1 MDLLFH
7 CFPGQAANA
16 GAVLAAA
23 CVALLLLSLL
33 RSFTQQAGV
42 LIRTHLHT
50 RSCHECS
57 VPCGDLSAVIRLC
70 SGYYP
75 VVLFF
80 FLGWDC
86 RASSW
91 RLVLVW
97 AGKGTAV
104 QSATVRTVRAYT
116 QSYAQS
122 ACQGALY
129 RHLLVLHHEADMQ
142 PLGHL
147 WVS

>member
-1 MDLLFH
+1 M
-7 CFPGQAANA
+7 
-16 GAVLAAA
+16 
-23 CVALLLLSLL
+23 
-33 RSFTQQAGV
+33 
-42 LIRTHLHT
+42 
-50 RSCHECS
+50 S
-57 VPCGDLSAVIRLC
+57 VPCRVAIWVRLSPLVLW
-70 SGYYP
+70 
-75 VVLFF
+75 VLFF

-104 QSATVRTVRAYT
+104 QSATVRTVRAYI